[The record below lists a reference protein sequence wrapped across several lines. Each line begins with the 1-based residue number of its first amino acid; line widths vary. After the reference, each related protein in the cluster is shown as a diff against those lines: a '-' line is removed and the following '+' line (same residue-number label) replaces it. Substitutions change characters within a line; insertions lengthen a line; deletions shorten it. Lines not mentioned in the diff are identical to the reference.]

1 MAGLGAVS
9 EELRGSPEGFP
20 EEVTPEHRRQKA
32 MCLCRREVCENVR
45 ERVSVKTL
53 PFCKCV

>member
-1 MAGLGAVS
+1 MALGAVS

-45 ERVSVKTL
+45 KRVSVKTL